1 MRGFAASGACG
12 SSLVRPF
19 LLPALRSAPT
29 ESVAQPCRDG
39 GGGLLPGVVAAALHA
54 PGGLQA
60 FEARGRLID
69 GPLDAAHGLVF
80 FLCCYAILYVVRCN
94 REGDMIAISDTAL
107 HLWFER
113 DRAHVELRTKDTE
126 ETIIEWWD
134 DAVQHAIEDGF
145 LNPRNF
151 HTSAYHYAV
160 SVGLM
165 R

>member
-1 MRGFAASGACG
+1 
-12 SSLVRPF
+12 
-19 LLPALRSAPT
+19 
-29 ESVAQPCRDG
+29 
-39 GGGLLPGVVAAALHA
+39 
-54 PGGLQA
+54 
-60 FEARGRLID
+60 
-69 GPLDAAHGLVF
+69 
-80 FLCCYAILYVVRCN
+80 
-94 REGDMIAISDTAL
+94 MIAISDTAL

-113 DRAHVELRTKDTE
+113 DRAHVEWRTKDTE

-145 LNPRNF
+145 LHPRDF